1 MEINLKENDKSC
13 FYFLDGGYV
22 VLYSVDQ
29 VLMSTV
35 GCYSGS
41 ERKPR
46 ASLKYMTVLKSGSS
60 IGMLVVRLIT

>member
-1 MEINLKENDKSC
+1 MEIDSKENDESC
-13 FYFLDGGYV
+13 SYFLDGSYV

-29 VLMSTV
+29 VFMSTV

-46 ASLKYMTVLKSGSS
+46 ASLKHMNVLRSGST